1 MSDYCWVALM
11 DGTLGAKLVA
21 WRVDVL
27 VALKVDEKD
36 SSTAV
41 RSVAEMGL
49 STVASTAILL
59 AGE

>member
-1 MSDYCWVALM
+1 M